1 MSKTNKIIIEVFERL
16 NHRSCRLIPD
26 SQKFFIKQ
34 IFIQLELLEKRKKL
48 IFFGTS
54 LKKII
59 RLEVRFIELVFSG
72 ESDILNFK

>member
-16 NHRSCRLIPD
+16 NHRGCRLIND

-59 RLEVRFIELVFSG
+59 RLEVRLIELVFSG